1 MKPWLALFAGAV
13 AVALL
18 AGAYLYGRSDGA
30 AIERDKQS
38 AIEKATA
45 KLRAQ
50 REQLVD
56 QLSGVAAAQQAE
68 RQAKVRE
75 IIRESRT
82 VTERPVYRNVCIDAD
97 GVQLLDRSAASANGA
112 DPGIAAS
119 GTGESAPAP
128 PQP

>member
-1 MKPWLALFAGAV
+1 MRGWLALLAGA
-13 AVALL
+13 AAIALL
-18 AGAYLYGRSDGA
+18 AGAYLYGRADGA

-45 KLRAQ
+45 ELRAQ

-56 QLSGVAAAQQAE
+56 QLGGVTAAHQVE
-68 RQAKVRE
+68 RQANVRE

-82 VTERPVYRNVCIDAD
+82 ITERPVYRNVCVDAD
-97 GVQLLDRSAASANGA
+97 GVQLLDRSAAAANGA
-112 DPGIAAS
+112 DPGIAAA
-119 GTGESAPAP
+119 GAGEGAVGA